1 MNHEIRDRLYKLES
15 AVSFIADALPKL
27 TLERNVAACVNAH
40 AERMNALEY
49 RIGTLEAYLDYDP
62 NAPADDEW
70 PCTIHELIADE
81 MTGVTTDAYSRI
93 DAVSER
99 LAIWEQWAAKQE
111 KRIDDTLNY
120 VAEQAESAAARIEAL
135 EQQNALLNRQ
145 AH

>member
-1 MNHEIRDRLYKLES
+1 MNHETRDRLYRLES
-15 AVSFIADALPKL
+15 AVSFIANALPKL

-40 AERMNALEY
+40 AERMNAIEY
-49 RIGTLEAYLDYDP
+49 RIGTLEAYLDLEP

-81 MTGVTTDAYSRI
+81 MTGVTVDCEKRI

-111 KRIDDTLNY
+111 KRIDDTLDY
-120 VAEQAESAAARIEAL
+120 VAERTAGLETARPC
-135 EQQNALLNRQ
+135 
-145 AH
+145 